1 MHSFVPENL
10 NCNPFHRL
18 VYILPIF
25 ALIRSHMNK
34 KISANEHSPT
44 VCAMSSQ
51 LQHATL
57 ILLVKEDKFIHV
69 KHIQK
74 LAEP

>member
-1 MHSFVPENL
+1 
-10 NCNPFHRL
+10 
-18 VYILPIF
+18 
-25 ALIRSHMNK
+25 MNK

-57 ILLVKEDKFIHV
+57 VLLVKEDKFIHV

-74 LAEP
+74 LAEPQPSRTTQALLFPHIVKTGKPGN